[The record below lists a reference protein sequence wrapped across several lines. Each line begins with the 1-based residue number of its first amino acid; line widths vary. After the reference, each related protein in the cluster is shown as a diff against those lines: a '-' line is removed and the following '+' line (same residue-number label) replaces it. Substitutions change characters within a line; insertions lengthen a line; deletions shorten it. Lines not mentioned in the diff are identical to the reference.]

1 VTATRLPLTEQ
12 HIRILTHLA
21 AGDDRRHTAAALGI
35 AEVTIDGHLKR
46 IRARM
51 GAVSTVHAVALAVA
65 TGVVPAETIAATA
78 VLR

>member
-1 VTATRLPLTEQ
+1 MTATRLPLTEQ

-21 AGDDRRHTAAALGI
+21 AGDDRRHTARALGI
-35 AEVTIDGHLKR
+35 TPVTIDGHLKR

-65 TGVVPAETIAATA
+65 TGVVPADAVTATA
-78 VLR
+78 VTR